1 MVFEIVFWNYN
12 YGDQFKKFR
21 RIVHPEKTNTIVSSS
36 LYRWYCSLDT
46 DKQTGPYWTIQQ
58 AIDAALPNSLI
69 KIT

>member
-1 MVFEIVFWNYN
+1 MVFKIVFWNYN

-21 RIVHPEKTNTIVSSS
+21 RIVHPEKTNTIVSAS
-36 LYRWYCSLDT
+36 LYRWYCSLDK